1 VLRAARVRYGCASRT
16 LHLRVAF
23 DSLAGRKGMLHVASA
38 FCRLHGMLHVA
49 FGMLH
54 VAFGMLHIA
63 FGMLHVAFDLPP
75 LVDGFRKLL
84 EHRPTMTVVGAQP
97 VPSPGA
103 DVAGVSPVPVQML
116 VAVSPVPVQMLVAVS
131 PVLAQMW
138 AGGAQSRRRCATGA
152 PSRGA
157 DVAGLSPV
165 PLQMCHG

>member
-1 VLRAARVRYGCASRT
+1 VLRAARVRVGCASRT

-54 VAFGMLHIA
+54 VAFGMLHVA

-84 EHRPTMTVVGAQP
+84 EDRPTMTVVGAQP

-103 DVAGVSPVPVQML
+103 DVARGE
-116 VAVSPVPVQMLVAVS
+116 
-131 PVLAQMW
+131 
-138 AGGAQSRRRCATGA
+138 

-157 DVAGLSPV
+157 DVAGASPG
-165 PLQMCHG
+165 PAQMCHG

>member
-1 VLRAARVRYGCASRT
+1 MLRAARVRVGCASRT

-54 VAFGMLHIA
+54 VAFGILHVA
-63 FGMLHVAFDLPP
+63 FGILHVAFDLPL

-84 EHRPTMTVVGAQP
+84 EDRPTMTVVGAQP

-103 DVAGVSPVPVQML
+103 DVAGVSPVPVQMF
-116 VAVSPVPVQMLVAVS
+116 VAVSPVPA
-131 PVLAQMW
+131 
-138 AGGAQSRRRCATGA
+138 
-152 PSRGA
+152 
-157 DVAGLSPV
+157 
-165 PLQMCHG
+165 QMCHG